1 MSRVLGVDYGTRR
14 IGLALSDPMG
24 MFASALEVVEN
35 RGEAISAEEVL
46 RVARERGAGKIVVGL
61 PRNMN
66 GTEGPSAAAA
76 RAFAGRLAGGGADV
90 ELWDERMT
98 TVTAQQTLIESGTR
112 RNQRRG
118 VVDKIAAQV
127 LLQHWLDGRNPPPER
142 EDS

>member
-24 MFASALEVVEN
+24 MFASALKVVEN